1 MPKEVQIKV
10 ISNFVKKYKSGFPLI
25 TSDALINGQ
34 VLKEEGTI
42 IKLTDEKGN
51 FIGKGYYG
59 KQNKGLG
66 WILTNKEDQPFN
78 QAFFVTKITNALN
91 HRKQLF
97 ADPNTTAFRIFN
109 GEGDGVGGITIDYF
123 DRFYLIN
130 WYSIGIYQ
138 FRNVILDAL
147 KEVVDYKGIYQKKR
161 FDAKGRYVEDDD
173 FVTGER
179 GEFPLIVKENG
190 VHFAIYLNEGAMV
203 GVFLDQREVRKTIQ
217 EKYAKGTNMLNTF
230 SYTGAFSVFAALGG
244 AIKTTSVDLANRSK
258 AKTIEQFQLN
268 GIDHEAQ
275 DIIVEDVF
283 HYFKYAGRK
292 NLKFDLVVLDP
303 PSFARSKKVVF
314 SAEKDYTNLLKE
326 TIAITSENGVIV
338 ASTNSSA
345 FGMKKFKGFIQKA
358 FEETGES
365 YRILEEFSLP
375 SDFRTIKEYPQ
386 GNYLKVVFIKKG

>member
-1 MPKEVQIKV
+1 MLQSSLAKYIQIGFETMPKEVQIKV

-66 WILTNKEDQPFN
+66 WILTNNKDQPFN

-123 DRFYLIN
+123 DGFYLIN

-147 KEVVDYKGIYQKKR
+147 KEVVDYKGIY
-161 FDAKGRYVEDDD
+161 
-173 FVTGER
+173 
-179 GEFPLIVKENG
+179 
-190 VHFAIYLNEGAMV
+190 
-203 GVFLDQREVRKTIQ
+203 
-217 EKYAKGTNMLNTF
+217 
-230 SYTGAFSVFAALGG
+230 
-244 AIKTTSVDLANRSK
+244 
-258 AKTIEQFQLN
+258 
-268 GIDHEAQ
+268 
-275 DIIVEDVF
+275 
-283 HYFKYAGRK
+283 
-292 NLKFDLVVLDP
+292 
-303 PSFARSKKVVF
+303 
-314 SAEKDYTNLLKE
+314 
-326 TIAITSENGVIV
+326 
-338 ASTNSSA
+338 
-345 FGMKKFKGFIQKA
+345 
-358 FEETGES
+358 
-365 YRILEEFSLP
+365 
-375 SDFRTIKEYPQ
+375 
-386 GNYLKVVFIKKG
+386 